1 MSTIDARIMHQGN
14 SVAPKSTQLALS
26 VDLIIHN
33 AAELMS
39 ESAEFTRSD
48 HSRQG
53 FTIQQRN
60 LATIQSTA
68 PHRS

>member
-1 MSTIDARIMHQGN
+1 MSTIDTRIMHRGN

-26 VDLIIHN
+26 VEAIIHN

-48 HSRQG
+48 H
-53 FTIQQRN
+53 
-60 LATIQSTA
+60 
-68 PHRS
+68 